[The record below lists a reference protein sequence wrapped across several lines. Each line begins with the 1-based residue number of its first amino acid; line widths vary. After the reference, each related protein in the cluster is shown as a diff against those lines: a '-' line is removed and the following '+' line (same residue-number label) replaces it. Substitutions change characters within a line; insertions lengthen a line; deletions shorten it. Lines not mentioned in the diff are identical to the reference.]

1 MKILAY
7 VSRVIR
13 ILVFLLLL
21 AFAAKNTEPVALHFF
36 LGQTWELPLS
46 LLLFA
51 FFALGAVL
59 AILACVARFYQ
70 DKREIRALRHSLGL
84 QKTND
89 TNAADSTLP
98 AIPPRDAVI

>member
-1 MKILAY
+1 MKLLAY
-7 VSRVIR
+7 VSRVVR

-46 LLLFA
+46 LLLFG

-59 AILACVARFYQ
+59 AILACVSRFYR
-70 DKREIRALRHSLGL
+70 DKREIRALRLSLGL
-84 QKTND
+84 QNGPEQKTAEA
-89 TNAADSTLP
+89 TMP